1 MSAIVSRI
9 DDWKKS
15 LLDLGKR
22 NRLLNYK
29 DTKRS
34 NIKISSPELEE
45 LYQHLVL
52 DEKSLSFPFSY
63 IWDEDGEE
71 LENERIIP
79 VDISTNRTIK
89 EQQKTL
95 KNLRDKA
102 RTAVEEQ
109 GVNIL
114 YLAFG
119 FLQWTESLDSKQ
131 VMTSPII
138 LVPVSISLESLTS
151 PYVLKLHEDEIVIN
165 PTLIYKMEHD
175 FGIDFPEFEPNEN
188 DIIVYLNKIQE
199 NVSFRGWKILTE
211 CGLSLFSFLKMN
223 MYSDLELHKEKI
235 ITHPILKALAGDRS
249 NVENVPEEY
258 TDYDHDNNV
267 KPIDIYQV
275 VDADSSQQDAI
286 LYSKKGISFVLQG
299 PPGTGKSQTI
309 TNIISEALADGKKVL
324 FVSEKMAALEVVHKR
339 LTQSG
344 LDDFSLMLHSH
355 KVNKKEVLSEL
366 NRTLNADRIRLQD
379 DAIYQLNALEKQ
391 RERLNS
397 YAKELHVIC
406 PPLNKSIYEIT
417 GKLAK
422 LSDVPC
428 VIFTIENVD
437 EFSAGKLQ
445 QFVFLLTE
453 YSKTVGKMTI
463 DYKDN
468 PWRSVA
474 LRAVTHI
481 ERQNIEKNI
490 RDLLPKIKMLH
501 STMADT
507 IQIINYESE
516 ITMNSSKILILVL
529 KHLALS
535 PKLPVEWFVNE
546 NILAL
551 RNKAEEYHILEIEYL
566 SQKDF
571 IKTTYYDK
579 FFDLNAEQTKD
590 EIENILVKINNVIN
604 TEHYSKSEEIYNS
617 RTELEKELKII
628 KCQINHAEDDMNY
641 LKDIGLNVDE
651 NTVHTLSATVEIL
664 EILTKD
670 IKPTEAWFDGKNF
683 SKNIELA
690 KKYKSTL
697 KEIDELTLSLLHDFD
712 KEILDIDFNNIIK
725 RYRAEYGSFLKIFKK
740 EYRQDKKTIQALYTI
755 SGKKI
760 DDATILAALNKVKDI
775 VEKRIWLEEN
785 QNRISEFLGQYFLG
799 SDTDWE
805 GVFSSIE
812 EFQKLIVECQN
823 DVSDVLKNNM
833 IQGSIDLKRCKDAII
848 HFEGIVS
855 SEFLNYLNKIVKIES
870 SEEKTDLCTIARSS
884 EELLREIEKFNIL
897 IYQLLSTAKENISFV
912 RLSEGINALMQ
923 VQQYIKTINDMD
935 QELKNKFKHEY
946 TGIDTDWESIIKKLN
961 WMIECQRLNETAKL
975 PEQFIIRACE
985 DTVVKNDCSN
995 RAKHLEDL
1003 AKEASKEWNYVC
1015 LLFDEKEKLDY
1026 VDLSNLMCR
1035 LEKCANNMSSLE
1047 EWIDYCAI
1055 TEKCKNLGLGGFL
1068 EEVSNVCIDTK
1079 VIVEIFQKRFYRSW
1093 LDAMIPKYP
1102 SINLFRRRS
1111 QESVIEEFKNLDL
1124 LQMRIARIRV
1134 RERLLAKIPD
1144 INRMTAASDEI
1155 AILRRELNKQRRIM
1169 PLRKLFRTIPNLL
1182 MAIKPCLMMSP
1193 LSVSLFLQADSYD
1206 FDLIVFDEASQVHTE
1221 DSIGAIMRGKQ
1232 IVIAGDCKQLPPTSF
1247 FAATTS
1253 DNDFDTDDGD
1263 ENEETNVFESILDEA
1278 STILPERILKWHYR
1292 SRHESLIAFSNAK
1305 IYNHCLTTFPST
1317 IEKVENNGVE
1327 YVYVKNGVYD
1337 RGGKKCNLEEAKEV
1351 SNLVFNHIKNSPN
1364 RTLGVITFSEAQQH
1378 AVENAIQQKRL
1389 QHPEYE
1395 AFFNEEKM
1403 DGFFIKNLEN
1413 VQGDERDTIIF
1424 SIGYAKDINGVMY
1437 MNFGPLSRDGGYRRL
1452 NVAITRAKYNV
1463 KLVGSIYPT
1472 DIRLESTNSE
1482 GVKMLRSYIEFAI
1495 QGQKVLDTEI
1505 SSNDVVNVDS
1515 PFEEAVYDFLIKNS
1529 YQVSTQVGCSGYR
1542 IDMAIKHPSLSGRFV
1557 IGIECDGATYHSS
1570 RTARERDR
1578 LRQTILEDIGW
1589 KIYRIW
1595 STDWIKD
1602 PVTEGQRLLEAVE
1615 AAINDYIDE
1624 SIETIHDDNSDFE
1637 DTNDKVLVAAIETI
1651 HIDDST
1657 VSDYDFL
1664 NYEETNIWDV
1674 DRDYNDNQYLRNVI
1688 EYVVKKEFPIHFEL
1702 LCKRVAPLFGNQKA
1716 TVKVRNGVDFI
1727 MRQYCNSVL
1736 KKGEFC
1742 WLKDNDEAKVR
1753 IPTDLV
1759 SRPIQYI
1766 AVEELAEAMMKV
1778 ISNSFGVEKDDL
1790 FVTTARIFGFN
1801 RTGGNIQSA
1810 MSETYEYLEKNNM
1823 IRLLDNKVA
1832 LV

>member
-1 MSAIVSRI
+1 MADLVSRI

-34 NIKISSPELEE
+34 NIKIISPRMEE

-52 DEKSLSFPFSY
+52 DEKSLSFPFTY
-63 IWDEDGEE
+63 IWSEEGEE
-71 LENERIIP
+71 LENEKVIP
-79 VDISTNRTIK
+79 GDISTNRTIK

-102 RTAVEEQ
+102 KTAVEEQ

-119 FLQWTESLDSKQ
+119 FIQWTESLDSKQ

-151 PYVLKLHEDEIVIN
+151 PFVLNLHEDEIVIN
-165 PTLIYKMEHD
+165 PTLMYKMEHD
-175 FGIDFPEFEPNEN
+175 FGIEFPEFEPNES
-188 DIIVYLNKIQE
+188 DIITYLNQIQDS
-199 NVSFRGWKILTE
+199 VCMQGWKILNE

-235 ITHPILKALAGDRS
+235 ILHPILKALAGDRS
-249 NVENVPEEY
+249 SIENVPDEY
-258 TDYDHDNNV
+258 SDYDHDSKV
-267 KPIDIYQV
+267 KPADIYQV

-339 LTQSG
+339 LSQSG
-344 LDDFSLMLHSH
+344 LDDFCLMLHSH

-366 NRTLNADRIRLQD
+366 NRTLNADKIRLQD

-391 RERLNS
+391 RERLNN
-397 YAKELHVIC
+397 YAKELHVKC
-406 PPLNKSIYEIT
+406 PPLNKTIYEIT

-422 LSDVPC
+422 LSDVPD
-428 VIFTIENVD
+428 VIFTIKNV
-437 EFSAGKLQ
+437 EVFSEEKLY
-445 QFVFLLTE
+445 QFVFLLKE
-453 YSKTVGKMTI
+453 YSKTVGKMTV
-463 DYKDN
+463 DYRDN
-468 PWRSVA
+468 PWIGVA
-474 LRAVTHI
+474 LSAVSHV
-481 ERQNIEKNI
+481 ERQNIEKYI
-490 RDLLPKIKMLH
+490 RDLLPKMKILD
-501 STMADT
+501 SEILDVIEFA
-507 IQIINYESE
+507 NYESV
-516 ITMNSSKILILVL
+516 INMNSIKNLIKIL
-529 KHLALS
+529 KHLAQS
-535 PKLPVEWFVNE
+535 PKLPTEWVLNK
-546 NILAL
+546 NKQSL
-551 RNKAEEYHILEIEYL
+551 RNKAVEYQNLKKEYL
-566 SQKDF
+566 SQMDF
-571 IKTTYYDK
+571 IKTTYNDTFLDLDAVQISDK
-579 FFDLNAEQTKD
+579 LDS
-590 EIENILVKINNVIN
+590 ILIKITNGIN
-604 TEHYSKSEEIYNS
+604 TENHSETAKVYNL
-617 RTELEKELKII
+617 RVELERELNSVNY
-628 KCQINHAEDDMNY
+628 QINQAEIDRRY
-641 LKDIGLNVDE
+641 LKDVGVKVDD
-651 NTVHTLSATVEIL
+651 TVQSLIEAVDIL
-664 EILTKD
+664 EILVKN
-670 IKPTEAWFDGKNF
+670 IKPTESWFDDQTF

-690 KKYKSTL
+690 RQYKSTSMD
-697 KEIDELTLSLLHDFD
+697 IDKLTLLLLNEFD
-712 KEILDIDFNNIIK
+712 REILDIDFNNVIK
-725 RYRAEYGSFLKIFKK
+725 RYRTDYSSFLKVFKK
-740 EYRQDKKTIQALYTI
+740 EYRQDKKKMQALYKI
-755 SGKKI
+755 QGKKI
-760 DDATILAALNKVKDI
+760 DDVTILDALNKVKNI
-775 VEKRIWLEEN
+775 IEKRLWLEDN
-785 QNRISEFLGQYFLG
+785 QNRMTDFLGQYFLG
-799 SDTDWE
+799 SGTDWDI
-805 GVFSSIE
+805 VFSSIE
-812 EFQKLIVECQN
+812 EFQNLVIKCQ
-823 DVSDVLKNNM
+823 DDLSDILKKNM
-833 IQGSIDLKRCKDAII
+833 LQGSIDLRRCKDAIA
-848 HFEGIVS
+848 HFKGVAS
-855 SEFLNYLNKIVKIES
+855 SDFLNRLYSIVKFES
-870 SEEKTDLCTIARSS
+870 SEDKKNICTMAKNS
-884 EELLREIEKFNIL
+884 EELLRDIEKLNEI
-897 IYQLLSTAKENISFV
+897 IQGLLSSAKYSLSFPQL
-912 RLSEGINALMQ
+912 RQGINALMQ
-923 VQQYIKTINDMD
+923 IQQYIKTINEKD
-935 QELKNKFKHEY
+935 QELKSVFQHEY
-946 TGIDTDWESIIKKLN
+946 VEIDTDWETIIKKLD
-961 WMIECQRLNETAKL
+961 WAIECQRINDTVKL
-975 PEQFIIRACE
+975 QEKFIVRACRE
-985 DTVVKNDCSN
+985 TEVIEQCSN
-995 RAKHLEDL
+995 MANRLEYL
-1003 AKEASKEWNYVC
+1003 LRETSKEWNYIC
-1015 LLFDEKEKLDY
+1015 PLFAEYEQIEFNDFK
-1026 VDLSNLMCR
+1026 NLMIR
-1035 LEKCANNMSSLE
+1035 FEKCANNMAALE

-1055 TEKCKNLGLGGFL
+1055 TEKCRNLGLGEFL

-1079 VIVEIFQKRFYRSW
+1079 VIVEVFLKRFYRSW

-1102 SINLFRRRS
+1102 AVNAFRRRS
-1111 QESVIEEFKNLDL
+1111 QESIIDEFKNLDL
-1124 LQMRIARIRV
+1124 LQLKIARIRV

-1144 INRMTAASDEI
+1144 INRTTTASDEI

-1232 IVIAGDCKQLPPTSF
+1232 IIIAGDCKQLPPTSF

-1253 DNDFDTDDGD
+1253 DSDFDSDDDD
-1263 ENEETNVFESILDEA
+1263 EKEETNIFESILDEA

-1305 IYNHCLTTFPST
+1305 IYNHSLTTFPST
-1317 IEKVENNGVE
+1317 IEKVENTGVE
-1327 YVYVKNGVYD
+1327 YIYVKNGVYD

-1351 SNLVFNHIKNSPN
+1351 SNLVFNHIKNAPN

-1395 AFFNEEKM
+1395 EFFNEEKM

-1452 NVAITRAKYNV
+1452 NVAITRAKYNI

-1482 GVKMLRSYIEFAI
+1482 GVRMLRSYIEFAI
-1495 QGQKVLDTEI
+1495 QGQKVLDTEV

-1515 PFEEAVYDFLIKNS
+1515 PFEEAVYDFLIKNN
-1529 YQVSTQVGCSGYR
+1529 YHVSTQVGCSGYR

-1602 PVTEGQRLLEAVE
+1602 PITEGQRLLEAVE
-1615 AAINDYIDE
+1615 TAINSYVDE
-1624 SIETIHDDNSDFE
+1624 SIMNINNCSELE
-1637 DTNDKVLVAAIETI
+1637 DTNDKVLEVSIETI
-1651 HIDDST
+1651 QINTASS
-1657 VSDYDFL
+1657 SDYNFIC
-1664 NYEETNIWDV
+1664 YEEADIGEV
-1674 DRDYNDNQYLRNVI
+1674 DRDYNDNRYLANVI
-1688 EYVVKKEFPIHFEL
+1688 EYVVGKEFPIHFEL

-1716 TVKVRNGVDFI
+1716 TVKVRNGVDF
-1727 MRQYCNSVL
+1727 VL
-1736 KKGEFC
+1736 KKYCNNVFKKGDFC
-1742 WLKDNDEAKVR
+1742 WLKESNGVTVR

-1766 AVEELAEAMMKV
+1766 AIEELAEAMVTV
-1778 ISNSFGVEKDDL
+1778 ISNSFGIETDDL
-1790 FVTTARIFGFN
+1790 FVATARIFGFN

-1810 MSETYEYLEKNNM
+1810 MNDTYKFLEDNNR
-1823 IRLLDNKVA
+1823 IRLIDNKVA
-1832 LV
+1832 LS

>member
-1 MSAIVSRI
+1 MADLVSRI
-9 DDWKKS
+9 DSWKKS

-22 NRLLNYK
+22 NRLLNYR

-34 NIKISSPELEE
+34 NIKIVSPGLGD
-45 LYQHLVL
+45 LYQYLVL
-52 DEKSLSFPFSY
+52 DEKSLSFSFSY
-63 IWDEDGEE
+63 IWDEEGEE
-71 LENERIIP
+71 VENERVIQG
-79 VDISTNRTIK
+79 DITTNRTIK

-138 LVPVSISLESLTS
+138 LVPVSISLDSLTS

-165 PTLIYKMEHD
+165 PTLTYKMEHD
-175 FGIDFPEFEPNEN
+175 FGIEFPEFEPNEN
-188 DIIVYLNKIQE
+188 SIIAYLNQIQDS
-199 NVSFRGWKILTE
+199 VCIQGWKIDAE

-223 MYSDLELHKEKI
+223 MYSDIELHKEKI
-235 ITHPILKALAGDRS
+235 ISHPILKALAGDKS
-249 NVENVPEEY
+249 NIENVPEEY
-258 TDYDHDNNV
+258 SDYDHDNKQ
-267 KPIDIYQV
+267 KPVDIYQV

-339 LTQSG
+339 LSLSG
-344 LDDFSLMLHSH
+344 LDDFCLMLHSH

-366 NRTLNADRIRLQD
+366 NRTLNTDKIRLQD

-391 RERLNS
+391 RERLNN

-422 LSDVPC
+422 LSDVPD
-428 VIFTIENVD
+428 VIFTIKDVE
-437 EFSAGKLQ
+437 EFSVKKLNE
-445 QFVFLLTE
+445 FIFLLSD

-463 DYKDN
+463 DYRDN
-468 PWRSVA
+468 PWKG
-474 LRAVTHI
+474 VTLGTVSHI

-490 RDLLPKIKMLH
+490 RDLLPKIKMLI
-501 STMADT
+501 SEMVEA
-507 IQIINYESE
+507 IQTVNYESE
-516 ITMNSSKILILVL
+516 ITMDSTKMLIMEL
-529 KHLALS
+529 KHLAQS
-535 PKLPVEWFVNE
+535 PELPVEWFINE
-546 NILAL
+546 NILAF
-551 RNKAEEYHILEIEYL
+551 RNKATEYHILESEFL
-566 SQKDF
+566 SQKEF
-571 IKTTYYDK
+571 IKTIYNDK
-579 FFDLNAEQTKD
+579 FFDLDAVQMRD
-590 EIENILVKINNVIN
+590 ELDSILIKINNNIN
-604 TEHYSKSEEIYNS
+604 TEHYSKSEEVYNS
-617 RTELEKELKII
+617 RNELEKELNVI
-628 KCQINHAEDDMNY
+628 KCKLNWTENDIKY
-641 LKDIGLNVDE
+641 LKEVGLNVD
-651 NTVHTLSATVEIL
+651 NTVQALAATIKIL
-664 EILTKD
+664 EILIKD
-670 IKPTEAWFDGKNF
+670 IKPTEAWFDGQTF
-683 SKNIELA
+683 GKNIELA

-697 KEIDELTLSLLHDFD
+697 MDIDEITLLLLKDFD
-712 KEILDIDFNNIIK
+712 REILDIDFSNIIK
-725 RYRAEYGSFLKIFKK
+725 RYRTEYGSFLKTFKK
-740 EYRQDKKTIQALYTI
+740 EYRQDKKKMQALYTI
-755 SGKKI
+755 PGTKI
-760 DDATILAALNKVKDI
+760 DDATILGALNKVKDI
-775 VEKRIWLEEN
+775 IEKRLWLEEN
-785 QNRISEFLGQYFLG
+785 QSSMAEFLGQYFLK

-805 GVFSSIE
+805 SVFSSIE
-812 EFQKLIVECQN
+812 EFQKLIIGCQN
-823 DVSDVLKNNM
+823 DLTDILKKNM
-833 IQGSIDLKRCKDAII
+833 IQGSIDLKQCKDAII
-848 HFEGIVS
+848 HFQEVVS
-855 SEFLNYLNKIVKIES
+855 NDFLNQLNRIVKIES
-870 SEEKTDLCTIARSS
+870 PREKTDICTMARNS
-884 EELLREIEKFNIL
+884 EELLKEIEKFNEL
-897 IYQLLSTAKENISFV
+897 IQGLLSTAIYNISFEQ
-912 RLSEGINALMQ
+912 LSQGINALIQ
-923 VQQYIKTINDMD
+923 VQQYIKKINEKD
-935 QELKNKFKHEY
+935 QELKSIFKQEY
-946 TGIDTDWESIIKKLN
+946 SGVDTDWETIIKKLD
-961 WMIECQRLNETAKL
+961 WVIECQKLNETAKL
-975 PEQFIIRACE
+975 PEHFIIRACE
-985 DTVVKNDCSN
+985 DTAVKKDCSN
-995 RAKHLEDL
+995 RARCLEDL
-1003 AKEASKEWNYVC
+1003 TSETSKEWNYIYM
-1015 LLFDEKEKLDY
+1015 LFDDKEKLDY
-1026 VDLSNLMCR
+1026 VDLNSLMSR
-1035 LEKCANNMSSLE
+1035 FEKCANNMSALE

-1055 TEKCKNLGLGGFL
+1055 TEKCKNLGLGEFI

-1079 VIVEIFQKRFYRSW
+1079 VIVEVYQKRFYRSW

-1102 SINLFRRRS
+1102 SINSFRRRS
-1111 QESVIEEFKNLDL
+1111 QESIIEEFRNLDL
-1124 LQMRIARIRV
+1124 LQMKIARIRV
-1134 RERLLAKIPD
+1134 REKLLAKIPD

-1253 DNDFDTDDGD
+1253 DNDFDSDDED
-1263 ENEETNVFESILDEA
+1263 ENEETNIFESILDEA

-1305 IYNHCLTTFPST
+1305 IYNHSLTTFPST

-1351 SNLVFNHIKNSPN
+1351 ANLVFNHIKNSSN

-1395 AFFNEEKM
+1395 DFFNEEKL

-1424 SIGYAKDINGVMY
+1424 SIGYAKDTNGVMY

-1515 PFEEAVYDFLIKNS
+1515 PFEEAVYDFLIKNN

-1602 PVTEGQRLLEAVE
+1602 PITEGQRLLEAVE
-1615 AAINDYIDE
+1615 TAINSYVDE
-1624 SIETIHDDNSDFE
+1624 CIEEISDNSALE
-1637 DTNDKVLVAAIETI
+1637 DDNDKVLEVSVEKIQI
-1651 HIDDST
+1651 GVDSL
-1657 VSDYDFL
+1657 SDYEFL
-1664 NYEETNIWDV
+1664 NYEEANIWEV
-1674 DRDYNDNQYLRNVI
+1674 DRDYNDNRYLGNVI

-1716 TVKVRNGVDFI
+1716 TVKVRNGVELV
-1727 MRQYCNSVL
+1727 MSKYCNSVF

-1742 WLKDNDEAKVR
+1742 WLKDSDDVTVR

-1766 AVEELAEAMMKV
+1766 AVEELGEAMLTV
-1778 ISNSFGVEKDDL
+1778 ISNSFGIAKDDL
-1790 FVTTARIFGFN
+1790 FVATARIFGFN

-1810 MSETYEYLEKNNM
+1810 MNETYEYLQKNSK